1 MAFGEWFD
9 LFQVDALRRDAGRAY
24 HEFLR
29 VPSMS
34 AGLYVLAR
42 GAEDKQQPHTEDE
55 VYFVLAGRAKL
66 DVDGDVRP
74 VQTGSVVYVGRY
86 VSHRFV
92 EIEEELRVLIF
103 FAPAE
108 TAP

>member
-1 MAFGEWFD
+1 MASGEWFD
-9 LFQVDALRRDAGRAY
+9 LFQVDAARRDAGRAY
-24 HEFLR
+24 REFLR

-42 GAEDKQQPHTEDE
+42 GAEDAQQPHQEDE

-66 DVDGDVRP
+66 DVDGDVRQ
-74 VQTGSVVYVGRY
+74 VQTGSVVFVGKHAR
-86 VSHRFV
+86 HLFV
-92 EIEEELRVLIF
+92 EIEEELRALVF

-108 TAP
+108 SD